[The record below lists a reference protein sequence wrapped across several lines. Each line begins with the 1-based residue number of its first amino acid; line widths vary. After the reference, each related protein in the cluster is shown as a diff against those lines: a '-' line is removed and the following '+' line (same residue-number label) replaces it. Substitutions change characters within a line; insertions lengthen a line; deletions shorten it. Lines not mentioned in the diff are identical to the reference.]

1 MHSAPPKAVRRA
13 GKRPREARKTFFTC
27 SFQRSGSALVAS
39 LRILETFPDA
49 KKIDQVTTMC
59 AAVSF
64 LLFIVDGSG
73 LATTVN
79 HADSRLNTALS
90 NYTYIQLYISYIPH
104 GHSCLPIGSANTL
117 SPLPVHPLNS
127 TTNYNILT
135 VNIKNLH

>member
-1 MHSAPPKAVRRA
+1 MAIS
-13 GKRPREARKTFFTC
+13 PRQARKKFFTC

-39 LRILETFPDA
+39 LRILDTFPDA

-104 GHSCLPIGSANTL
+104 GHSCLPIGSANTP

-127 TTNYNILT
+127 TTDYNILT

>member
-1 MHSAPPKAVRRA
+1 MHSAPPKAVCRA
-13 GKRPREARKTFFTC
+13 VISPRKARKNFFTC

-39 LRILETFPDA
+39 LRILDTFPDA

-79 HADSRLNTALS
+79 LADSRLNTALS

-104 GHSCLPIGSANTL
+104 GHSCLPIGSANTP

-127 TTNYNILT
+127 TTDYNILT

>member
-1 MHSAPPKAVRRA
+1 MAISPRKVR
-13 GKRPREARKTFFTC
+13 KLITC
-27 SFQRSGSALVAS
+27 CFQCSGSALVAS
-39 LRILETFPDA
+39 LRILDTFPDA

-104 GHSCLPIGSANTL
+104 SHSCLPIGSANTP

-127 TTNYNILT
+127 TTDYNIERKKLT
-135 VNIKNLH
+135 LATCTHNEYFKLSN